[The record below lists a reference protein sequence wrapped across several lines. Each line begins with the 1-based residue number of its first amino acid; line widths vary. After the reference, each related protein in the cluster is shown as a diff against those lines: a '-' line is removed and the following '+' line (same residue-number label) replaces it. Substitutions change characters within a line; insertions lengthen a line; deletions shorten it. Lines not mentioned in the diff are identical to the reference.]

1 MEGGC
6 QLPLGV
12 YFGDT
17 KIYAAHAAN
26 ANEAARFFQ
35 FETDARI
42 ADIISALS
50 N

>member
-1 MEGGC
+1 MDGGC

-17 KIYAAHAAN
+17 KIYAAHASN
-26 ANEAARFFQ
+26 ANEAAQFFQ
-35 FETDARI
+35 FEIDAHI
-42 ADIISALS
+42 ADIVSALS